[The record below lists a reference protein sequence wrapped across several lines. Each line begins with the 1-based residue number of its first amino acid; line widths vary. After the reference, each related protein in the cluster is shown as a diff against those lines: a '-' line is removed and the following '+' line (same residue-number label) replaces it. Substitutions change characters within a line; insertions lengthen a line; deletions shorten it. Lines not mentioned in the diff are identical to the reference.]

1 MHMSDALLSPKIG
14 ILFYVIS
21 AIMLAWSARKISAER
36 KPEKVP
42 LMGVMGAF
50 VFAAQMINFSIPG
63 TGSSGHI
70 GGGMLLAVILG
81 APPAFLI
88 MASVLTVQCL
98 LFADGGLLALGANI
112 FNLAFWPC
120 FVGLPL
126 FRLFSGGH
134 RSGDRFMAALIAAV
148 VVSLELGALSV
159 VGETVSSGITELP
172 FSKFAAIMLGIHL
185 PIALVEGALTCA
197 FVAALARARPDLI
210 FRQKTE
216 IFPSSVLYSN
226 RKVLAV
232 LFSLVILTGGVVAWF
247 ASTHPDGLEW
257 SIQRITGKEELTEE
271 QQTIKGRLQAIQSK
285 TAFLPDYDFKSG
297 EAIAAEPEPTAE
309 TENRWPAVSG
319 GTSLAGIVGAGITA
333 ACVCVMALLLFLARG
348 RRVETGVN
356 NYD

>member
-1 MHMSDALLSPKIG
+1 MHMSDAMLSPKIG
-14 ILFYVIS
+14 ILFYIVS
-21 AIMLAWSARKISAER
+21 AGLLAWSARKVSAER

-42 LMGVMGAF
+42 LMGVLGAF
-50 VFAAQMINFSIPG
+50 IFAAQMINFSIPG

-112 FNLAFWPC
+112 FNLTFWPC

-126 FRLFSGGH
+126 FRILSGGH
-134 RSGDRFMAALIAAV
+134 RNGSRFMAALIAAV
-148 VVSLELGALSV
+148 VVSLELDALSV
-159 VGETVSSGITELP
+159 VGETVLSGITELP

-210 FRQKTE
+210 FGQKTE
-216 IFPSSVLYSN
+216 ILPPSTLHSY
-226 RKVLAV
+226 RKVLVV
-232 LFSLVILTGGVVAWF
+232 LFSLVILTGGIVAWF
-247 ASTHPDGLEW
+247 ASSHPDGLEW
-257 SIQRITGKEELTEE
+257 SIQKITGKEKLTEE
-271 QQTIKGRLQAIQSK
+271 QQTIKSRLQAIQAK

-297 EAIAAEPEPTAE
+297 EATAVKPEPKTE

-319 GTSLAGIVGAGITA
+319 GTSLAGVVGAGITA
-333 ACVCVMALLLFLARG
+333 ACVGVTALLLFLVRG
-348 RRVETGVN
+348 RRAETGVN
-356 NYD
+356 N